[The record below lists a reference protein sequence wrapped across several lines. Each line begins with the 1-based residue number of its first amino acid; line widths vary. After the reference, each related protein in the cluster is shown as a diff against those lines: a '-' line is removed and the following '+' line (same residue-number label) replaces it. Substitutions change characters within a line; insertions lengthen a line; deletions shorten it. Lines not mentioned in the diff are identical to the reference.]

1 MHLIKT
7 IINFQE
13 AESFSIDDEI
23 WDELIDQWKHEKQYV
38 KYTGNDSQLQMT
50 LKLLSHIPFLDP
62 VDLGSLKGTTTW
74 SL

>member
-23 WDELIDQWKHEKQYV
+23 WDELIDQWKHEKQQV
-38 KYTGNDSQLQMT
+38 KYTGQLFDNHSQLKMT
-50 LKLLSHIPFLDP
+50 QVF
-62 VDLGSLKGTTTW
+62 DLGFKI
-74 SL
+74 